1 MIKRSPLL
9 AKEEGDLICDS
20 AKYDQQITVKING
33 FIICAEDVKAMDMKK
48 DQTNHNGW
56 LRNSNNISLEEVNNT
71 VKIPAN
77 AGFWRKLLAFA
88 GPGSLVAVGYV
99 DPGNWATSIAGG
111 ARFGYTLLSVILISN
126 VIAMLLQA
134 LSAKLG
140 IVTGKD
146 LAQATRDA
154 VGKKTATFLW
164 ILTELAII
172 ATDLAEVIGSAIA
185 LNLLFGIPLLL
196 GIAITVLDVLL
207 LLLLQRK
214 GFRWIESIVIV
225 LMATILFVFAFE
237 VIISKP
243 ELSALFGGYVP
254 SYEIVTDP
262 EMLFISLGILGAT
275 VMPHNLYLHSSI
287 VQTRQY
293 KRTTEGRKEALKY
306 SFIDSNVSLFF
317 AFVINSAILILGAAA
332 FYGTGLEVSEIE
344 AAYELLSPT
353 LGVSIAGTLFA
364 VALLASGQNSTI
376 TGTLTGQIVMEGFIR
391 MRISPILR
399 RLITRLIAVVP
410 AFVVTWIS
418 GSKGT
423 GELLL
428 WSQVILSL
436 QLPFAVVPL
445 VLFTSDKRKM
455 GIFANRTWI
464 KITAWTAT
472 CVIIALNIFLIAY
485 IIMTGR
491 ELG

>member
-1 MIKRSPLL
+1 MNSQATKV
-9 AKEEGDLICDS
+9 EEN
-20 AKYDQQITVKING
+20 T
-33 FIICAEDVKAMDMKK
+33 
-48 DQTNHNGW
+48 GW
-56 LRNSNNISLEEVNNT
+56 LRPSSNVSLEEVNNSIS
-71 VKIPAN
+71 IPSK
-77 AGFWRKLLAFA
+77 GKFWRKFFAFA

-126 VIAMLLQA
+126 LIAMLLQSLA
-134 LSAKLG
+134 ARLG
-140 IVTGKD
+140 IVTGRD

-154 VGKKTATFLW
+154 VGKKTAITLW
-164 ILTELAII
+164 ILTELAIV

-196 GIAITVLDVLL
+196 GILITTLDVLL
-207 LLLLQRK
+207 LLLLQKK
-214 GFRWIESIVIV
+214 GFRIIESIIIV
-225 LMATILFVFAFE
+225 LMATIFVVFAFE
-237 VIISKP
+237 VIVSKP

-254 SYEIVTDP
+254 KMEIVTNP

-293 KRTTEGRKEALKY
+293 ARTKEGRKEAIKFSVL
-306 SFIDSNVSLFF
+306 DSNLSLTL
-317 AFVINSAILILGAAA
+317 AFLINSAILILGAAA
-332 FYGTGLEVSEIE
+332 FHGTGLDVSEIE

-353 LGVSIAGTLFA
+353 VGVGIASTLFA

-376 TGTLTGQIVMEGFIR
+376 TGTLTGQIVMEGFVR
-391 MRISPILR
+391 LRVAPWLR

-410 AFVVTWIS
+410 AFIVTWIA
-418 GSKGT
+418 GAKGT

-428 WSQVILSL
+428 WSQVVLSL
-436 QLPFAVVPL
+436 QLPFAVIPL
-445 VLFTSDKRKM
+445 VLFTSDKKKM
-455 GIFANRTWI
+455 GEFANRTWVKVLSWLSTI
-464 KITAWTAT
+464 
-472 CVIIALNIFLIAY
+472 VILALNVFLVAY
-485 IIMTGR
+485 IIVTGH